1 MTIFYII
8 LIKPYAERFT
18 QPLITGNSNKAS
30 THKIKQRGLDVW
42 IDAEKLL
49 VPTSYLTFVLTRK
62 LLKIT
67 Q

>member
-1 MTIFYII
+1 MTIFYIMV
-8 LIKPYAERFT
+8 IKPHAERFT
-18 QPLITGNSNKAS
+18 QSLITGNSNKAS
-30 THKIKQRGLDVW
+30 THKIKQRSLDIW
-42 IDAEKLL
+42 IDAAKLL